1 MIALLDI
8 EKRLYGDGREVAL
21 TEYDR
26 QLVRLEERLKTS
38 MDQGLSP
45 DDFSNADALKSA
57 VRLARK
63 LIRLSP
69 KGQD

>member
-8 EKRLYGDGREVAL
+8 EKRLYGDDREAAL
-21 TEYDR
+21 AEYDR
-26 QLVRLEERLKTS
+26 QLVGLEERLKTA

-45 DDFSNADALKSA
+45 DDFANAEALKNA
-57 VRLARK
+57 TRLARK

-69 KGQD
+69 KEQN